1 MKLRDLSALH
11 ITYDTKMDLHDIGA
25 RIREARRTHK
35 VSQQKI
41 ADALGMSPAT
51 ISNLENGNINEIG
64 LRKVLALCEQL
75 GLEITVQPRVK
86 KVLGWQEQLDENEQ
100 LRVEAHNR
108 QRGG

>member
-64 LRKVLALCEQL
+64 FLHFASSW
-75 GLEITVQPRVK
+75 
-86 KVLGWQEQLDENEQ
+86 GWKS
-100 LRVEAHNR
+100 RFS
-108 QRGG
+108 RG

>member
-41 ADALGMSPAT
+41 ADALG
-51 ISNLENGNINEIG
+51 NLENGNINEIG